1 MLLTNV
7 IGSPSSSTIS
17 KNLSIET
24 ISFVI
29 SYGTTHFWVSVTADM
44 SLALIKRAILAACP
58 TLDGFEH
65 DVYLMSQHQLPIES
79 TSQLMAAA
87 RHGAI
92 TLSTFETTATNTS
105 MSEFTAQNLQ
115 TWARLLKQAPAIA
128 TFVRCVASQDESQN
142 DYAKKFANAVLQA
155 SQEENDGNM

>member
-29 SYGTTHFWVSVTADM
+29 SNKTTNFWVSVTADM
-44 SLALIKRAILAACP
+44 SLALIQRAILAACP

-65 DVYLMSQHQLPIES
+65 NVYLMSKHQLP
-79 TSQLMAAA
+79 TSQLLAVA

-105 MSEFTAQNLQ
+105 MSEVTAQNLQ
-115 TWARLLKQAPAIA
+115 TWASLLKQAPAIA
-128 TFVRCVASQDESQN
+128 TFVRCVASNDEPQN
-142 DYAKKFANAVLQA
+142 DYAKRFANAVLQA
-155 SQEENDGNM
+155 SQEENDAGNM